1 MFSVSAEV
9 IRLPQ
14 LSAVVAGLTLV
25 SAMHMNELRV
35 AVLALSSE

>member
-1 MFSVSAEV
+1 VFSVSAEV

-25 SAMHMNELRV
+25 SAIHMNELRV
-35 AVLALSSE
+35 AALALSSE